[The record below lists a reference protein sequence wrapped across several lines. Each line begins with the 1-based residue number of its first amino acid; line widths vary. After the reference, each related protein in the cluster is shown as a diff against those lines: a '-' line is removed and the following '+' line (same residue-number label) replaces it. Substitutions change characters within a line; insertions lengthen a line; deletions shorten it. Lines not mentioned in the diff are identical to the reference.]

1 MAKIRYNGLDEYMA
15 KIKELEGSTVH
26 IANEALYSAAG
37 LLADAID
44 KEIDRIPKSLIN
56 EVQRQGLHD
65 GLGIAAF
72 NYEPHS
78 GSMTVDTRTGFAGYN
93 DLKTRQSR
101 KMDAH
106 LRRKSFNSQGVS
118 GQPNAM
124 IARMVARGTS
134 RRPEHYDF
142 VKNAVRKSKKMCID
156 EMRKT
161 FDKEIEKI
169 MKG

>member
-37 LLADAID
+37 LVTDAVD
-44 KEIDRIPKSLIN
+44 KEIDRIPKNLIN

-65 GLGIAAF
+65 GLGIAHF
-72 NYEPHS
+72 WQEGGGVS
-78 GSMTVDTRTGFAGYN
+78 TRIGFDDYSKYRVGKY
-93 DLKTRQSR
+93 RI
-101 KMDAH
+101 
-106 LRRKSFNSQGVS
+106 S

-124 IARMVARGTS
+124 IARMVAKGTS

-142 VKNAVRKSKKMCID
+142 VKNAVRKSKKSCID